1 LFKKEK
7 KMKKTKVLVTG
18 IGGGG
23 HGEQILKALKLAK
36 IPLEIIGADV
46 SLISRGL
53 TEVNT
58 SFILPPASDPAYID
72 VLIEK
77 CIHFQVE
84 VLFHGSE
91 PELLKMSKNRN
102 RFAELGIF
110 LPINNSNVISICL
123 DKIKTIDF
131 LKENGFKYPKTYQ
144 INSLEDCNLIEV
156 FPLVLKPYLG
166 GGGSAN
172 TYIVQSIEE
181 LRFFCSQMLK
191 QNIKFIA
198 QEYVGT
204 PDEEYTVGVLS
215 DLDGN
220 LINSIAVQRM
230 IKGSLCC
237 RIKIPN
243 HTDNKSLGKELV
255 ISSGISQGRI
265 GKYLEITSKCEKI
278 ASSLGSTGPLN
289 IQCRYVNGE
298 VYLFEINPRYSGT
311 TSFRAMAGINEP
323 ELMIKK
329 HFLNL
334 DIERN
339 ASLIEGYILRG
350 LDEVFIKD

>member
-1 LFKKEK
+1 MNKLVEK
-7 KMKKTKVLVTG
+7 KVD
-18 IGGGG
+18 
-23 HGEQILKALKLAK
+23 GE
-36 IPLEIIGADV
+36 
-46 SLISRGL
+46 LISP
-53 TEVNT
+53 V
-58 SFILPPASDPAYID
+58 LPDDIKNYLID
-72 VLIEK
+72 IDGTICDDIPNE
-77 CIHFQVE
+77 
-84 VLFHGSE
+84 E
-91 PELLKMSKNRN
+91 PERMATAALYPDALETLNKWYEQGHYITFFTSRIEEH
-102 RFAELGIF
+102 REVTEIW
-110 LPINNSNVISICL
+110 
-123 DKIKTIDF
+123 

-230 IKGSLCC
+230 IKGSLGC